1 MPVSGCPFSRA
12 GIIDPAYRSSVPD
25 FDLDK
30 LARLRGH
37 FTPMKTTS
45 RLLTTLLLLLSV
57 SLAAPNA
64 RAVVPPPDG
73 GYPGFNTAEG
83 QNALF
88 SLTTGSAN
96 TAVGWFS
103 LFSDTENSFNTAT
116 GAGALLFNTADENTA
131 FGTAALLSNT
141 TGFENTANGTLALFS
156 NTTGVQNTA
165 VGYSA
170 LSNNTTAGAN
180 TSGANTAIGAFALG
194 STITGG
200 ANTAIGYGALFNA
213 TGGANIALGDL
224 AGFDV
229 TTGSGNIIIGNR
241 GLAGD
246 ADTIRIG
253 RATQTKCYIA
263 GIRDVTTGIGDAIP
277 VVIDSASQLGT
288 VSSSKRFKKEIKP
301 MDNSSETI
309 LALKPVSF
317 QYKNDKTNRPQFGLI
332 AEQVAEV
339 NPNLVVRNSDGEIY
353 TVRYD
358 AVNAML
364 LNEFLKEHKKVEK
377 LEATVADLAATVKE
391 QAAHLQR
398 VSAQLDNS
406 VARVAVTNR

>member
-1 MPVSGCPFSRA
+1 
-12 GIIDPAYRSSVPD
+12 
-25 FDLDK
+25 
-30 LARLRGH
+30 
-37 FTPMKTTS
+37 MKTTIRS
-45 RLLTTLLLLLSV
+45 FLTSLVVLCLST
-57 SLAAPNA
+57 AGPKAE
-64 RAVVPPPDG
+64 AVIPPPDG

-83 QNALF
+83 QKALF
-88 SLTTGSAN
+88 NLSTGAGN
-96 TAVGWFS
+96 TAIGWYS
-103 LFSDTENSFNTAT
+103 LFSNADGSFNTAT
-116 GAGALLFNTADENTA
+116 GAGTLLFNTADENTA
-131 FGTAALLSNT
+131 FGAAALLSNT

>member
-1 MPVSGCPFSRA
+1 
-12 GIIDPAYRSSVPD
+12 
-25 FDLDK
+25 
-30 LARLRGH
+30 
-37 FTPMKTTS
+37 MKTS
-45 RLLTTLLLLLSV
+45 IPLFLTVLSFIWLSV
-57 SLAAPNA
+57 AGPKAE
-64 RAVVPPPDG
+64 AVVPPPDG

-103 LFSDTENSFNTAT
+103 LRSDTTGSFNTGIGAGSLFANTGDSNTAT
-116 GAGALLFNTADENTA
+116 GVGALLNNTAN
-131 FGTAALLSNT
+131 
-141 TGFENTANGTLALFS
+141 ENTANGTLALFS

-165 VGYSA
+165 VGFSA
-170 LSNNTTAGAN
+170 LSNSTTAGAN
-180 TSGANTAIGAFALG
+180 SSGANTAIGAFALG
-194 STITGG
+194 QNVTGG
-200 ANTAIGYGALFNA
+200 ANTAIGYAALYIA
-213 TGGANIALGDL
+213 TGGGNIALGDL
-224 AGFDV
+224 AGVDV

-246 ADTIRIG
+246 DATIRIG
-253 RATQTKCYIA
+253 RATHTKCYIA
-263 GIRDVTTGIGDAIP
+263 GIRDVTTGVGDAIP

-301 MDNSSETI
+301 MDNASEAV
-309 LALKPVSF
+309 LGLKPVSF
-317 QYKNDKTNRPQFGLI
+317 QYKNDKTSQPQFGLI

-377 LEATVADLAATVKE
+377 LEAAVADLAA
-391 QAAHLQR
+391 QLQK
-398 VSAQLDNS
+398 VTAQVQMDSSSAK
-406 VARVAVTNR
+406 VAVITR

>member
-1 MPVSGCPFSRA
+1 
-12 GIIDPAYRSSVPD
+12 
-25 FDLDK
+25 
-30 LARLRGH
+30 
-37 FTPMKTTS
+37 MKTTI
-45 RLLTTLLLLLSV
+45 RLIITILPLLCLS
-57 SLAAPNA
+57 AAGPKA
-64 RAVVPPPDG
+64 QAVPPPDG
-73 GYPGFNTAEG
+73 GYPNFTTAEG

-88 SLTTGSAN
+88 SLSTGAAN
-96 TAVGWFS
+96 TAVGWYS
-103 LFSDTENSFNTAT
+103 LFSDTTGGFNTAT

-165 VGYSA
+165 VGFSA
-170 LSNNTTAGAN
+170 LSSNTTAGAN
-180 TSGANTAIGAFALG
+180 SSGANTAVGAFALG

-213 TGGANIALGDL
+213 TGGGNIALGDL

>member
-1 MPVSGCPFSRA
+1 
-12 GIIDPAYRSSVPD
+12 
-25 FDLDK
+25 
-30 LARLRGH
+30 
-37 FTPMKTTS
+37 MKTTI
-45 RLLTTLLLLLSV
+45 RLFTTLLLFLSV
-57 SLAAPNA
+57 SLAASNA
-64 RAVVPPPDG
+64 RAVIPPPDG

-83 QNALF
+83 TKALF

-103 LFSDTENSFNTAT
+103 LFSNAGGSFNTAT

-141 TGFENTANGTLALFS
+141 TGNENTANGTLALFS

-170 LSNNTTAGAN
+170 LSSNTTAGAN
-180 TSGANTAIGAFALG
+180 SSGANTAVGAFALG
-194 STITGG
+194 LTVTGG

-224 AGFDV
+224 AGVDV

-246 ADTIRIG
+246 VDTIRVG
-253 RATQTKCYIA
+253 RSTQTKCYIA
-263 GIRDVTTGIGDAIP
+263 GIRDVTTGVGDAIP

-339 NPNLVVRNSDGEIY
+339 NPSLVVRNPDGEIY

-377 LEATVADLAATVKE
+377 LEATVAELAE
-391 QAAHLQR
+391 QLQKVTAQVQMDR
-398 VSAQLDNS
+398 SSAK
-406 VARVAVTNR
+406 VAVIAR